1 MALSTPTSI
10 ASRTTTS
17 GMPRIAID
25 SWFRNSHFLS
35 SRHGESSV
43 GLISEKSGVHRRN
56 VYDSLNRLLEKGLV
70 TEIVESSENKYQ
82 ASEPKKLLEIV
93 QEKAEAIEK
102 VLPDLEKLHFDTPTE
117 YRVHTYRG
125 KEGWKQYMK
134 DIIKTGGPFYSI
146 GAKGGWLDPRI
157 KSFFPSFLNQMK
169 KKKIKTFHLFDYE
182 AKTTNH
188 PILKSV
194 DRAYR
199 FLPKKYSTS
208 SGIDIFGDHVNILHN
223 LHLGQ
228 IGSEDEIV
236 FTVIVNKNLADS
248 YRTWFQFMWDSCPPN
263 K

>member
-1 MALSTPTSI
+1 MNYQELFQSLGLAKNEAKIYETL
-10 ASRTTTS
+10 
-17 GMPRIAID
+17 
-25 SWFRNSHFLS
+25 L
-35 SRHGESSV
+35 RHGESSV
-43 GLISEKSGVHRRN
+43 GFISEKSGVHRRN

-70 TEIVESSENKYQ
+70 TEIVEASENQYQ

-134 DIIKTGGPFYSI
+134 DIIKTGEPFYSI
-146 GAKGGWLDPRI
+146 GAKGGWLDERI
-157 KSFFPSFLNQMK
+157 KSFFPSFLTQLK
-169 KKKIKTFHLFDYE
+169 KKNIKTFHLFDHE

-199 FLPKKYSTS
+199 FLPKKYSTT

-228 IGSEDEIV
+228 IGTEDEIV
-236 FTVIVNKNLADS
+236 FTVIINKNLADS
-248 YRTWFQFMWDSCPPN
+248 YRTWFQFMWDNCPPN